1 MKTIV
6 FVSEKGG
13 VGKTRLSDELYY
25 YYQRQSF
32 PVSLYSF
39 DGQYKNR
46 NTDKKVEN
54 PAVAVVD
61 TPGRIMDN
69 KTIQTIQGADVVVV
83 PTRPTGGNIEGFTRT
98 VALVKENAD
107 CPILIVVNCGNRF
120 SATHFFMEW
129 LAKFMQKEGLT
140 LMTNIPQSES
150 MVQAENHSCS
160 VVEIARRFPVAFA
173 VNTLCDRI
181 SQLAGLPVE
190 KRQTESKKL
199 VAK

>member
-13 VGKTRLSDELYY
+13 GGKTRLSDELYY
-25 YYQRQSF
+25 YYQRQSV

-46 NTDKKVEN
+46 NTNKKVEN

-69 KTIQTIQGADVVVV
+69 KTIQGADVVVI
-83 PTRPTGGNIEGFTRT
+83 PTRPTGSNIEGFTRT
-98 VALVKENAD
+98 VALVKENVD

-120 SATHFFMEW
+120 SATHSFMEW
-129 LAKFMQKEGLT
+129 LAKFMEKEGLT
-140 LMTNIPQSES
+140 LVTNIPQSES
-150 MVQAENHSCS
+150 MVQAENYSCS
-160 VVEIARRFPVAFA
+160 VMEINRRSPVAFA

-190 KRQTESKKL
+190 KRQPESKKL
-199 VAK
+199 VVK